1 MGGGAPEV
9 PKEQRELAAT
19 QERIA
24 KEEYEKYKKPG
35 LEELRR
41 WSLGGEPIPA
51 RYKPDFGKLLTEAG
65 ATFEKM
71 GKGVETAYKPSR
83 AAIEKYYGPALMTPA
98 IERIEKEAARAK
110 EETAGIRGLPSVTA
124 KRLEEI
130 ETFRGAERINTE
142 RIGNL
147 AKAGAT
153 VALEAQLGTE
163 KANLAK
169 ALGNFE
175 LAAKEQE
182 AMYEPELRKWAASVM
197 IGGGVNPEAKFES
210 AARMYDQMYQRQL
223 QAYQINKQEEMAWI
237 GAFSNIAGQA
247 IGMLAGPA
255 AAAAPVFTPSTSII
269 PKIAPTQSA
278 FL

>member
-1 MGGGAPEV
+1 M
-9 PKEQRELAAT
+9 L
-19 QERIA
+19 
-24 KEEYEKYKKPG
+24 
-35 LEELRR
+35 
-41 WSLGGEPIPA
+41 
-51 RYKPDFGKLLTEAG
+51 
-65 ATFEKM
+65 
-71 GKGVETAYKPSR
+71 
-83 AAIEKYYGPALMTPA
+83 
-98 IERIEKEAARAK
+98 
-110 EETAGIRGLPSVTA
+110 
-124 KRLEEI
+124 
-130 ETFRGAERINTE
+130 FRS
-142 RIGNL
+142 NL

-175 LAAKEQE
+175 LAVKEQE

-210 AARMYDQMYQRQL
+210 AARMWDQMYQRQL
-223 QAYQINKQEEMAWI
+223 QAYQINKQEEMGWI
-237 GAFSNIAGQA
+237 GAFANIAGSA
-247 IGMLAGPA
+247 IGLLGAP